1 MKKIRMNKEYKIYQP
16 VILGTYCDILFV
28 MFDKNQFVAF
38 SDNNY
43 ADVKTE
49 YRFRSFVSIN
59 QLATWIDSNRL
70 DYLWQP

>member
-1 MKKIRMNKEYKIYQP
+1 MKKITMNKEYTIYQP
-16 VILGTYCDILFV
+16 VILGTYCNILFV

-49 YRFRSFVSIN
+49 YRFNESI
-59 QLATWIDSNRL
+59 QEF
-70 DYLWQP
+70 